1 MPQSAPSSA
10 GRTAR
15 THVKT
20 TAPALRS
27 SSGPARMTCSSPRNG
42 TPYWTCR
49 RRAAARKLRSSGLAS
64 AQVPSKA
71 LLLRRSSSCRSVV
84 NTKRR
89 RADWRMTGR
98 PPSAEPVTRRAAI
111 SRARAVR
118 RWRKRRAGVS
128 LSLSFS
134 GRTARHRRH
143 RAAGG
148 AARSARRE
156 GPRPT
161 ATGRNAGARRRSCA
175 ASARRT
181 PPGRGTWGGSCDAA
195 CLPEA
200 AARRPYLVAAVYS
213 LGVYP

>member
-1 MPQSAPSSA
+1 M
-10 GRTAR
+10 TW
-15 THVKT
+15 
-20 TAPALRS
+20 
-27 SSGPARMTCSSPRNG
+27 MTCSSPRNG

-118 RWRKRRAGVS
+118 RQMAQAPRRRVS
-128 LSLSFS
+128 VSVLL
-134 GRTARHRRH
+134 GPH
-143 RAAGG
+143 RAAP
-148 AARSARRE
+148 RSGRS
-156 GPRPT
+156 RPE
-161 ATGRNAGARRRSCA
+161 R
-175 ASARRT
+175 
-181 PPGRGTWGGSCDAA
+181 
-195 CLPEA
+195 
-200 AARRPYLVAAVYS
+200 AARRPAPDCYGAQRGRAAPELRGECSRAALRQVVE
-213 LGVYP
+213 LGEGAATQRVYPRQPRGGRIS